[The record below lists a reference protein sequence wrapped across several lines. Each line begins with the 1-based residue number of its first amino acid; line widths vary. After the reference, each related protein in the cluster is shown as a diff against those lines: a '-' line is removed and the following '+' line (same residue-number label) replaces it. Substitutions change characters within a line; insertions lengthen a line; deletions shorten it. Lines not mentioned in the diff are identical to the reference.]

1 MLWAYRLFVVVMLVL
16 LYLKAD
22 KIIEINRNIDDN
34 VANSANYMEK
44 TIKAIAE
51 KLNTEVSY

>member
-16 LYLKAD
+16 LYLKTD
-22 KIIEINRNIDDN
+22 KITAINRHIADN
-34 VANSANYMEK
+34 VANSANYTEK

-51 KLNTEVSY
+51 KLNVER

>member
-1 MLWAYRLFVVVMLVL
+1 MLWVYRLFVVVMLVL

-34 VANSANYMEK
+34 VANSANYTEK

-51 KLNTEVSY
+51 KLNVER

>member
-1 MLWAYRLFVVVMLVL
+1 MLLVYRLFVVVMLVL
-16 LYLKAD
+16 LYLKSD

-34 VANSANYMEK
+34 VANSANYTEK

-51 KLNTEVSY
+51 KLNIEK

>member
-51 KLNTEVSY
+51 KLNTEE

>member
-1 MLWAYRLFVVVMLVL
+1 MLLVYRLFVVVMLVL
-16 LYLKAD
+16 LYLKSD

-34 VANSANYMEK
+34 VANSANYTEK

-51 KLNTEVSY
+51 KLNTEE

>member
-1 MLWAYRLFVVVMLVL
+1 MVWVYRLFVVVMLIL

-22 KIIEINRNIDDN
+22 KIMEINRNIDDN
-34 VANSANYMEK
+34 VANSANYTEK

-51 KLNTEVSY
+51 KLSIEK